1 MADENDV
8 TEVTDD
14 AVVTSDD
21 GPQDAPQLTE
31 IEEVAAD
38 MGWTPKDQWK
48 GDPDAWKP
56 AKDYVRATRDV
67 NKSLKSDL
75 KQLQRQVEGISR
87 ATASMTERA
96 IAEARSEW
104 ESKLEQAV
112 EDGDKQGVKAAQAEL
127 TKLERATP
135 QPDMPPE
142 AQDFAERHSSWFG
155 KDREATEYA
164 AKRADYYAAQGLSPA
179 RQLKAVE
186 KDMRDLFP
194 ELFDGEPAEQR
205 KAPKPPASVGEPQ
218 RTVRTQTREKG
229 YATLPPEARK
239 ACDAWVASNQ
249 HRGSFV
255 SKEAWA
261 KSYYEQEAANG

>member
-8 TEVTDD
+8 AEVTDE
-14 AVVTSDD
+14 AVVASEET
-21 GPQDAPQLTE
+21 QDAPQLTE
-31 IEEVAAD
+31 IEEVAVD

-87 ATASMTERA
+87 ATATMTERA
-96 IAEARSEW
+96 IAEARQEW
-104 ESKLEQAV
+104 ESKLDQAV
-112 EDGDKQGVKAAQAEL
+112 EDGDKAGVKAAQAEL
-127 TKLERATP
+127 SKLERVQP
-135 QPDMPPE
+135 QADMPPE
-142 AQDFAERHSSWFG
+142 AQDFVERHASWFG

-164 AKRADYYAAQGLSPA
+164 AKRADHYAAQGLSPA

-194 ELFDGEPAEQR
+194 ELFQDEQTEPR
-205 KAPKPPASVGEPQ
+205 KAPKPPAAVGEPQ
-218 RTVRTQTREKG
+218 RTVRAQTREKG

-239 ACDAWVASNQ
+239 ACDAWVENNK

-255 SKEAWA
+255 SKDAWA